1 MFRSPQ
7 EMHTFIQIVENI
19 TNADTSLIGNE
30 PQIEPTRT
38 IKDSL
43 IKMTALHTDEFDGDK
58 SQNGFV
64 EPRNIEAELM
74 NKKLVAA
81 RKL

>member
-19 TNADTSLIGNE
+19 TNADSTLIGNE
-30 PQIEPTRT
+30 PQIEPIKS
-38 IKDSL
+38 IKDPL
-43 IKMTALHTDEFDGDK
+43 LKLALFKLDPADDSRNRDPSNGNNEQDPK
-58 SQNGFV
+58 S
-64 EPRNIEAELM
+64 
-74 NKKLVAA
+74 KKQTLE